1 MTMSEVDQVR
11 LSAEAA
17 IERSRER
24 RRPVGTKSLALR
36 RQHLFK
42 KLGRMLVAGGVVLL
56 GAALFGALIQPLG
69 FTGLL
74 ALTVLLIGVAILFGK
89 WPPFP
94 EPRQADLPRTELK
107 QLAGRTEIWLEAQRP
122 ALPAPARQLIDGIG
136 VQLDLLAP
144 QLQTLDPGTPAAANI
159 RKLVGEDLPEL
170 VAGYQRIPA
179 GLRGEARAGRTP
191 DDTLVG
197 GLRMLEREIG
207 EAARDLATGEID
219 RLATRERYLQL
230 KYDGL
235 ESEDQAKA

>member
-11 LSAEAA
+11 LSAQAA

-36 RQHLFK
+36 RQHLYK

-74 ALTVLLIGVAILFGK
+74 ALVVLLIGVAILFGK

-94 EPRQADLPRTELK
+94 EPRQADLPRTDIR

-122 ALPAPARQLIDGIG
+122 ALPAPARQLVDGIG

-144 QLQTLDPGTPAAANI
+144 QLQTLNPQTPAAANI

-179 GLRGEARAGRTP
+179 GLRGEARGGRTP
-191 DDTLVG
+191 DETLVG
-197 GLRMLEREIG
+197 GLKMLEREIG
-207 EAARDLATGEID
+207 DAARDLAAGEID
-219 RLATRERYLQL
+219 RLATRERYHQL
-230 KYDGL
+230 KYEGL
-235 ESEDQAKA
+235 ESADEK